1 MGCLR
6 TRRRAGFELLTHHN
20 VSVEFTLFTNLLG
33 SIGLGAASG
42 LNAWIPLFGLGLAQ
56 RLGAVTLTEPFDR
69 MGSSSVLAVLGA
81 LMLVDLIGDKIPVID
96 HVLHV
101 MGLIVAPASGAVM
114 LLAQQNLLSQ
124 SHPGLAAVV
133 GLTIGGSVHA
143 SRSVVRP
150 VVTAGTAGAG
160 NPVVS
165 AVEDI
170 ISFGLTLLA
179 VLVPTLA
186 FIALLVLT
194 VVMWRKVRRWRRGRS
209 NDSGNTSVER
219 PRSGSLPYALR
230 STQFKGKR

>member
-1 MGCLR
+1 M
-6 TRRRAGFELLTHHN
+6 
-20 VSVEFTLFTNLLG
+20 EFTLFTNLLG

-194 VVMWRKVRRWRRGRS
+194 VVMWRKVRRWRRSRS
-209 NDSGNTSVER
+209 DDSGNPSVEP

-230 STQFKGKR
+230 STQSKGKR